1 VSVGVDYVT
10 FNVIM
15 DDIVYPDGQTRM
27 GVLGGG
33 GPQTAFGMR
42 LWAPRVGL
50 DAGVGRDL
58 PPEVRAWL
66 SACDVDASGLH
77 VSELATPRAWQTLEE
92 DGRRV
97 QVWRVPGQ
105 GLGVQLRRSVERLP
119 QAYRRAKGFHL
130 GVHPQDC
137 ESALIADLQALGAA
151 VSVEVFRPADHV
163 MSDAQVRA
171 LVSGPDLFSPNLEE
185 AVSMFGHRPPEALL
199 QALVDAGARRV
210 ALRMGAEGSLL
221 AQAGS
226 PERMHIP
233 AVAVQVVDPVGAG
246 NAFCGGLLVG
256 WCETG
261 DWTLAG
267 KYGAVAAS
275 FVVEQVGV
283 PVVTPAVQAEAQ
295 RRLAGLRERRL

>member
-1 VSVGVDYVT
+1 MDYVT
-10 FNVIM
+10 FNVIL

-66 SACDVDASGLH
+66 TACDVDASGLH
-77 VSELATPRAWQTLEE
+77 VSELPTPRAWQTLEE

-105 GLGVQLRRSVERLP
+105 VLGVQLRRSVERLP
-119 QAYRRAKGFHL
+119 HSYRCAKGFHL
-130 GVHPQDC
+130 GVHPQES
-137 ESALIADLQALGAA
+137 ESALVADLQALGAV
-151 VSVEVFRPADHV
+151 VSVEVFRPADHP

-185 AVSMFGHRPPEALL
+185 AVSMLGQRPPEALL
-199 QALVDAGARRV
+199 QALMDAGARRV

-226 PERMHIP
+226 PERVHIP
-233 AVAVQVVDPVGAG
+233 APAVKVVDPVGAG